1 MAPAQ
6 DGTRVQNMYN
16 CHFLMYTCIHMPFF
30 NVHIMYACQ
39 KMWDVHKMAAAQNVY
54 VSIMGWLRLVGSTK
68 L

>member
-1 MAPAQ
+1 MARAQ
-6 DGTRVQNMYN
+6 DGTSANDVY
-16 CHFLMYTCIHMPFF
+16 LTLLIYTCIHIPSF
-30 NVHIMYACQ
+30 NVHIMYACK